1 MNGKLRSLFLLTLIT
16 LLGLGLPSYG
26 QEKSAADVAVEAAKK
41 FKGVTLRVMWEA
53 GLQAQDPLV
62 FSGPLWEQLT
72 GIKVQ
77 TIETPFP
84 ELFSKMV
91 TAHLAGS
98 GDFDVI
104 SYVPAWQADLVEAG
118 VLEPIDAF
126 LDKYMPKGT
135 LDDIHPTYQ
144 QWLTFKGK
152 RYGIFDDGDTFTMY
166 YRKDLFGD
174 KANQEAY
181 KAKYGQDLRPPQT
194 WKEWDQICA
203 FFKEKLAAN
212 GGHGCAIQ
220 RTEGQAYFWAE
231 EQLRV
236 NGVKFFDPG
245 TMKATINNEAGVK
258 TFTDMVNQNKN
269 MPPGVEKWGFI
280 EVFSAWMDGKVAMI
294 ISWPP
299 PGRWSQGYGKRA
311 EQLKWMPETKVI
323 GKVGYALPPGGHP
336 QLAAGF
342 NLGVSTDSPNKEAAY
357 LYIQWA
363 TSKEI
368 SLQRVQLPY
377 ALRDPY
383 RNSHYASKEYR
394 AQWDNAGEYLDT
406 LKLGAEK
413 GLLDLS
419 IPGAREYEE
428 ALDRAIVSTY
438 AGTSPKQALDKAA
451 AEWDAITQRIGVDK
465 QREAYKDWASKPN
478 AYPK

>member
-1 MNGKLRSLFLLTLIT
+1 MSGRVRSLLLMGILTLFSF
-16 LLGLGLPSYG
+16 GLAAHG
-26 QEKSAADVAVEAAKK
+26 EDKSAADVAVEAAKK
-41 FKGVTLRVMWEA
+41 YKGTTLRVLWEA
-53 GLQAQDPLV
+53 GLQAQDPLSY
-62 FSGPLWEQLT
+62 SGPEWEKLT
-72 GIKVQ
+72 GIKIQV
-77 TIETPFP
+77 IETPFP

-118 VLEPIDAF
+118 VLEPLNPF
-126 LDKYMPKGT
+126 LDKYMPPGT
-135 LDDIHPTYQ
+135 LDDIHPTYR
-144 QWLTFKGK
+144 QWHEWKGK
-152 RYGIFDDGDTFTMY
+152 TYGIFDDGDVFTLY

-174 KANQEAY
+174 QKNQEEF
-181 KAKYGQDLRPPQT
+181 KAKYGHDLRPPQT
-194 WKEWDQICA
+194 WAEWDHVCE
-203 FFKEKLAAN
+203 FFTEKYKPNLY
-212 GGHGCAIQ
+212 GCAIQ

-231 EQLRV
+231 EQLRN
-236 NGVKFFDPG
+236 NGVKFFDPE
-245 TMKATINNEAGVK
+245 TMKATINTEAGVK
-258 TFTDMVNQNKN
+258 TFAQMANSNKY

-280 EVFSAWMDGKVAMI
+280 EVFSGWMDGKLGMI

-323 GKVGYALPPGGHP
+323 GKVGYALPPEGHP

-342 NLGVSTDSPNKEAAY
+342 NLGVSADSPNKEAAY

-363 TSKEI
+363 TSKEV
-368 SLQRVQLPY
+368 SLQRVQLPF

-383 RNSHYASKEYR
+383 RLSHYASKEYR
-394 AQWDNAGEYLDT
+394 SQWDNAGEYLDT

-428 ALDRAIVSTY
+428 ALDRAIVSVY
-438 AGTSPKQALDKAA
+438 AGTSPKEALDKAA

-465 QREAYKDWASKPN
+465 QREAYKEWASNPN